1 MKILLTA
8 CLLAVM
14 SSVTSGAEN
23 WFHGTG
29 PDKVAAKEAALAT
42 ASDDLPLGVA
52 FHVVEEH
59 YVANSAVTSSS
70 VGSVPPGYTCDLLVR
85 HGEGIIVP
93 KGVYVYHAHHK
104 GTPTKGNSKKG
115 SSSKGKVPKGK
126 SSKGD
131 SPKGDSSKG
140 TSPNAALKTEKK

>member
-14 SSVTSGAEN
+14 PSVTSGAEN
-23 WFHGTG
+23 RFYGTG

-42 ASDDLPLGVA
+42 ASNDLPLGVA

-59 YVANSAVTSSS
+59 YVANFAATSNSA
-70 VGSVPPGYTCDLLVR
+70 GSVPTGYTCNLLVR
-85 HGEGIIVP
+85 HGTGIIVP

-104 GTPTKGNSKKG
+104 GKPTKSNSKKG
-115 SSSKGKVPKGK
+115 SSSKDKVSKGK

-131 SPKGDSSKG
+131 SSKGESSKG
-140 TSPNAALKTEKK
+140 TSPNAVLKTEK